1 MYRLVAATTL
11 ALAATF
17 SQTHAGT
24 RIEDVSKDCPIETPE
39 AIGVGPYVS
48 VFGGV
53 NVHQSGDLDT
63 RFFDWDLQ
71 PDTGWFA
78 GIKLGYAFKTNS
90 FLLPAV
96 ELEGFYNR
104 VDFEQTVHDEERY
117 RSGTL
122 RIEHEDTDKLTADV
136 HAAAIM
142 LNGLLR
148 FDLGRFRPYI
158 GGGIGVA
165 HVWFKDGKFE
175 GEHRSEY
182 RGNFISDS
190 ISFKHSSS
198 LRDTREWSF
207 AAQGI
212 AGFELYAT
220 HRISVFAEYKAL
232 WLRDAVQ
239 VSDYVNHLVAGG
251 VRLYF

>member
-1 MYRLVAATTL
+1 MYRLVASTTL
-11 ALAATF
+11 ALLAAA

-24 RIEDVSKDCPIETPE
+24 RIEDLSKSSPVEAPET
-39 AIGVGPYVS
+39 IGVGPYVS

-53 NVHQSGDLDT
+53 NVYQSGDLDT
-63 RFFDWDLQ
+63 RFLDWDL
-71 PDTGWFA
+71 PSDTGWFA
-78 GIKLGYAFKTNS
+78 GLKLGYAFKTHS

-104 VDFEQTVHDEERY
+104 VDFEQTAHYEDHY
-117 RSGTL
+117 RSDFSSS
-122 RIEHEDTDKLTADV
+122 RYEDNYKLSADV

-165 HVWFKDGKFE
+165 HIWFKNAKF
-175 GEHRSEY
+175 
-182 RGNFISDS
+182 DV
-190 ISFKHSSS
+190 KHSSEFRS
-198 LRDTREWSF
+198 EFFSDSFSYDSSFPLRDVREWSF

-220 HRISVFAEYKAL
+220 NRFSVFAEYKAL
-232 WLRDAVQ
+232 WLRDAVE
-239 VSDYVNHLVAGG
+239 VSDYINHLVAGG

>member
-1 MYRLVAATTL
+1 MHRLVAATTL
-11 ALAATF
+11 ALLATF
-17 SQTHAGT
+17 AQTHAGT
-24 RIEDVSKDCPIETPE
+24 KIEDLSKSCPVEAPE

-63 RFFDWDLQ
+63 RFLDWDLQ
-71 PDTGWFA
+71 PDTGWLA
-78 GIKLGYAFKTNS
+78 GLKLGYAFKTNS

-104 VDFEQTVHDEERY
+104 LDFEQTAHVEDRY
-117 RSGTL
+117 RSEFL
-122 RIEHEDTDKLTADV
+122 RVDHEDSYKITADV

-165 HVWFKDGKFE
+165 HVWFKNGKFDIK
-175 GEHRSEY
+175 HRSEY
-182 RGNFISDS
+182 RGEFISDS
-190 ISFKHSSS
+190 FSYRFSGHFN
-198 LRDTREWSF
+198 DVREWSF

-220 HRISVFAEYKAL
+220 KRISVFAEYKAL